1 MKQVIRFNLFG
12 NVVAVYWREET
23 DTYLIYQMIGR
34 KRFFIDE
41 EDGLDTAA
49 QTAINFCYEN
59 G

>member
-1 MKQVIRFNLFG
+1 MKQVMRFNIFG
-12 NVVAVYWREET
+12 NVVAVYWKEKT
-23 DTYLIYQMIGR
+23 DSYLIYQMIGR

-41 EDGLDTAA
+41 EDALDTAA